1 MTLQKRREDERNMK
15 ETRKKER
22 DIIIKVIQDN
32 KLMSNKL
39 IVEFFVNKY
48 YEECKKKELS

>member
-1 MTLQKRREDERNMK
+1 MRN
-15 ETRKKER
+15 ER

-39 IVEFFVNKY
+39 IVEFLVNKY
-48 YEECKKKELS
+48 YDERKKKDISK

>member
-1 MTLQKRREDERNMK
+1 M
-15 ETRKKER
+15 KER

-32 KLMSNKL
+32 KLFSNKL

-48 YEECKKKELS
+48 YEERKKKDISK